1 MSVLVSGATGM
12 FGRLVTERLAESG
25 VPVLAMTRS
34 EARAAA
40 LTDGSVTGVVADM
53 DHPESIQ
60 SLFEQVDRLF
70 LLSPMHPDLGAR
82 ECGMIEQAR
91 QANLDQVVKLYGSV
105 EHEGD
110 PLDVQHHMAI
120 DALKAS
126 GLSWCLVS
134 PQTVTES
141 HVMAQLES
149 IQKERRLYACAG
161 EGRMG
166 MVTADNCADVAA
178 VVLQESVD
186 RFHARNLQITG
197 PEAITY
203 AQVAEQLSF
212 ALDETIDYID
222 MTEEELSS
230 AAIEAGFPEADLE
243 LQVLCHFRQIRNGNA
258 ELVTD
263 TYREI
268 IGRPATSVQDWAKA
282 HRDLLLGEVM

>member
-1 MSVLVSGATGM
+1 MAQQGT
-12 FGRLVTERLAESG
+12 G
-25 VPVLAMTRS
+25 VPWHVTLRIPAG
-34 EARAAA
+34 
-40 LTDGSVTGVVADM
+40 LLLDGA
-53 DHPESIQ
+53 EE
-60 SLFEQVDRLF
+60 F
-70 LLSPMHPDLGAR
+70 
-82 ECGMIEQAR
+82 
-91 QANLDQVVKLYGSV
+91 GS
-105 EHEGD
+105 
-110 PLDVQHHMAI
+110 
-120 DALKAS
+120 
-126 GLSWCLVS
+126 
-134 PQTVTES
+134 
-141 HVMAQLES
+141 
-149 IQKERRLYACAG
+149 
-161 EGRMG
+161 
-166 MVTADNCADVAA
+166 ADVAA

-222 MTEEELSS
+222 MTEEELSR